1 MWNIHLSIYSQSYS
15 AGRPSVLTIYCI
27 GISRDV
33 SEAVNVTVNWTLS
46 NGDSADSYFISI
58 ATNAPHIP
66 YRGLLNITST
76 SATQYE
82 LTGFVA
88 GYEYN
93 ITVRGVNCGSQ
104 EGRESEPLT
113 IRTQG
118 VYSYGQYVIN
128 WGEPEQAPH

>member
-1 MWNIHLSIYSQSYS
+1 MWNIHPSIYRFDSQSYS
-15 AGRPSVLTIYCI
+15 AGHPSVLTVYCI

-33 SEAVNVTVNWTLS
+33 SKAVNVTVNWILS
-46 NGDSADSYFISI
+46 DGDSADFYFIKI

-66 YRGLLNITST
+66 YRGLLNITNT
-76 SATQYE
+76 SVTRYE

-93 ITVRGVNCGSQ
+93 ITVHGVNCKGQ
-104 EGRESEPLT
+104 EGDESEPLT

-118 VYSYGQYVIN
+118 VYSYGHCIIISL
-128 WGEPEQAPH
+128 